1 MTQLRLRSAMK
12 PLILLLS
19 VLPYS
24 KASPTPPCSTPPGV
38 HIPKQGAVASQ
49 STVCSEIGI
58 QLLKDG
64 GNAVDALVGTVFC
77 VGVIGMY
84 HSGIGGGG
92 FLLLRTSDGKYEFVD
107 LRETAPAAAT
117 QDMYNDDENLSIYSG
132 LASGVPGELRGTE
145 YIHNK
150 YGALPWAHVIKPS
163 IEVARNGFKVT
174 EDLISTIKS
183 TSPNNFLTEDPAW
196 AIDFA
201 PKGRLVRLGETMT
214 RKRYADTLESIARHG
229 ADAFYTGPIANA
241 TIRALKAAGGI
252 MTLEDLKNYTVAIRE
267 PLQINYRGY
276 KLTSTSAP
284 SSGAVVLSALNTV
297 SGYENF
303 GHPDQVNLTTHRL
316 DEAIR
321 FAYGQRTE
329 LGDPSFVEGLDKYSK
344 EMIAPATGAEIRSK
358 ISDFK
363 TQNVSY
369 YDPKGLESLETPGT
383 SHIVAADASG
393 MAVSM
398 TTTINLLFG
407 STLIVPETGVIMN
420 NEMNDFSIPGV
431 SNSFGYIPSPA
442 NYIRPGKRPLS
453 SISPIIAETADGKL
467 YLALGAA
474 GGSRI
479 ITANIQNTI
488 HVLDSNMTTAE
499 ALASPRLHDQLV
511 PDQTSFEYAYD
522 NRTVAFMKSLGHNV
536 TWVAPGQS
544 AAQAVRLLPNGTF
557 EAAGEPRQVT
567 SGGFAI

>member
-1 MTQLRLRSAMK
+1 MTQLRLRLVVK
-12 PLILLLS
+12 PLALLLS
-19 VLPYS
+19 LLPYGEG
-24 KASPTPPCSTPPGV
+24 SPTPSCTGPPGV
-38 HIPKQGAVASQ
+38 QIPKQGAVASQ

-92 FLLLRTSDGKYEFVD
+92 FLLLRLSDGTYEFVD
-107 LRETAPAAAT
+107 MRETAPAAAF
-117 QDMYNDDENLSIYSG
+117 QDMYKDNEDLSIYGG

-145 YIHNK
+145 YVHNK

-163 IEVARNGFKVT
+163 IDVARKGFKVT
-174 EDLISTIKS
+174 EDLISTIKG
-183 TSPNNFLTEDPAW
+183 TTPNNFLTEDPAW

-214 RKRYADTLESIARHG
+214 RKRYADTLEAIANHG

-241 TIRALKAAGGI
+241 TVRALKASGGI

-267 PLQINYRGY
+267 PLHINYRGY
-276 KLTSTSAP
+276 KLTSTNAP
-284 SSGAVVLSALNTV
+284 SSGAVALSALNTV
-297 SGYENF
+297 SGFEGFNE
-303 GHPDQVNLTTHRL
+303 PSQVNLTTHRL

-329 LGDPSFVEGLDKYSK
+329 LGDPSFVDGIDKYTK
-344 EMIAPATGAEIRSK
+344 QMIAPATGAEIRSK
-358 ISDFK
+358 ISDSK
-363 TQNVSY
+363 TQNISY
-369 YDPKGLESLETPGT
+369 YDPKGLESLNTPGT

-393 MAVSM
+393 MAASM

-407 STLIVPETGVIMN
+407 SKLIVPETGVIMN

-453 SISPIIAETADGKL
+453 SISPIIAETTDGKL

-479 ITANIQNTI
+479 TTANIQNTI
-488 HVLDSNMTTAE
+488 HVLDGNMTTAE
-499 ALASPRLHDQLV
+499 ALAQPRLHDQLV
-511 PDQTSFEYAYD
+511 PDQTTFEYAYD
-522 NRTVAFMKSLGHNV
+522 NQTVAFMKSLGHNV

-544 AAQAVRLLPNGTF
+544 AAQAVRMLPNGTF
-557 EAAGEPRQVT
+557 EAAGEPRQAT
-567 SGGFAI
+567 SGGFAV

>member
-1 MTQLRLRSAMK
+1 
-12 PLILLLS
+12 
-19 VLPYS
+19 
-24 KASPTPPCSTPPGV
+24 
-38 HIPKQGAVASQ
+38 
-49 STVCSEIGI
+49 
-58 QLLKDG
+58 
-64 GNAVDALVGTVFC
+64 
-77 VGVIGMY
+77 MY

-117 QDMYNDDENLSIYSG
+117 QDMYNDNEDLSIHGG

-163 IEVARNGFKVT
+163 IDVARNGFKVT
-174 EDLISTIKS
+174 EDLVNAFKS
-183 TSPNNFLTEDPAW
+183 TSSNNFLTEDPAW

-214 RKRYADTLESIARHG
+214 RKRYADVLQEISRHG
-229 ADAFYTGPIANA
+229 SDSFYTGPIANA

-297 SGYENF
+297 SGYEGF
-303 GHPDQVNLTTHRL
+303 GDPSQVNLTTHRL

-363 TQNVSY
+363 AQNVSY

-499 ALASPRLHDQLV
+499 ALLQPRLHDQLV
-511 PDQTSFEYAYD
+511 PAQTSFEYAYD
-522 NRTVAFMKSLGHNV
+522 NRTVAFMKSVGHNI

-544 AAQAVRLLPNGTF
+544 TAQALRLLPNGTF

>member
-1 MTQLRLRSAMK
+1 MGHRRFRSVAK
-12 PLILLLS
+12 PLALLLF
-19 VLPYS
+19 VLPYG
-24 KASPTPPCSTPPGV
+24 KTSPTPPCSTPPGV

-49 STVCSEIGI
+49 SSVCSNIGI

-92 FLLLRTSDGKYEFVD
+92 FLLMRMSNGTYEYID
-107 LRETAPAAAT
+107 MRETAPGAAT
-117 QDMYNDDENLSIYSG
+117 QDMYNKDENLSLYG
-132 LASGVPGELRGTE
+132 GMASGVPGELRGTE
-145 YIHNK
+145 YLHDK

-163 IEVARNGFKVT
+163 IEIARNGFEVT
-174 EDLISTIKS
+174 GDLISAIKQ
-183 TSPNNFLTEDPAW
+183 TSPNDFLTQDPAW

-214 RKRYADTLESIARHG
+214 RRRYADTLEVIAQHG

-241 TIRALKAAGGI
+241 TIRALTAAGGI

-267 PLQINYRGY
+267 PLQIKYRGY
-276 KLTSTSAP
+276 KLTSTNVP
-284 SSGAVVLSALNTV
+284 SGGAVALSALNTV
-297 SGYENF
+297 SGYDGFN
-303 GHPDQVNLTTHRL
+303 DTSQVNLTTHRL

-329 LGDPSFVEGLDKYSK
+329 LGDPSFVNGMDKYTK
-344 EMIAPATGAEIRSK
+344 EMISAKTGAEIRSK
-358 ISDFK
+358 ISDFR

-407 STLIVPETGVIMN
+407 STVIVPETGVIMN
-420 NEMNDFSIPGV
+420 DEMNDFSIPGL

-467 YLALGAA
+467 YLALGSA

-488 HVLDSNMTTAE
+488 HVIDRNMTTAE
-499 ALASPRLHDQLV
+499 ALAQPRLHDQLV
-511 PDQTSFEYAYD
+511 PDQATFEYAYD
-522 NRTVAFMKSLGHNV
+522 NQTVAFMKSLGHNV

-544 AAQAVRLLPNGTF
+544 TAQALRLLPNGTF
-557 EAAGEPRQVT
+557 EAAGEPRQVS